1 MKSKFTYIGIRV
13 KDLEKSIAFYTQV
26 LGMTVKGRTKIDQTK
41 GETVSLVTEDDGFT
55 LELNYYEKDSPYFTE
70 YSAGEALDHL
80 AFNVEDLVKALEIVR
95 RNGSRIISEHKMNE
109 SKWAYVE
116 DPNGIW
122 IELF

>member
-1 MKSKFTYIGIRV
+1 M
-13 KDLEKSIAFYTQV
+13 EKSIAFYTQV